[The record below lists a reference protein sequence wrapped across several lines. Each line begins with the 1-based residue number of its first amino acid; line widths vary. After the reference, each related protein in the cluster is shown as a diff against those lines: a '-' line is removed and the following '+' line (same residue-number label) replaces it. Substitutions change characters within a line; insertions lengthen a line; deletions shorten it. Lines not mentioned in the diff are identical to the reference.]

1 MREHNMGQNKKKFEE
16 LRKKSLAYSIKDGS
30 AYSVMDSVGSG
41 YISPFALALGANNAF
56 IGILSS
62 LPGLVTSVF
71 QLKTPKLMEG
81 HSRKSIITTNALFQ
95 ALMWLPLVLISLL
108 YFRLGNPLLLL
119 LVFYIVLV
127 SFNAPIG
134 PAWASWMRDLVPAD
148 ESGRFFGKRN
158 LIVGFVGLVAMLAAG
173 FVLDF
178 FKAFN
183 LVFVGFALLF
193 AVAFIARLA
202 SRYFLSKKYEPSFKL
217 QDRYYFTF
225 AQFAKG
231 MLFNNFGRFVL
242 YTGLFQFAVQL
253 ASPFFTVYMLKEL
266 GFSYITFTFLITVQA
281 FASLAAM
288 PFWGRFS
295 DKYGNLCTLRFAGF
309 LIPLVPLIWLFSSNI
324 YYLTFV
330 QLFSG
335 FFWAAFN
342 LSASNFIYS
351 AVSRERM
358 GLCVA
363 YSNIFN
369 TIGVFIGATMGG
381 FLSTRISYLFP
392 AITSL
397 VGLFILSAVMR
408 LIVSLG
414 LLSSI
419 QEVRKVKRF
428 DLRASIR
435 HEINAIMNL
444 KA

>member
-1 MREHNMGQNKKKFEE
+1 MEQKKRDGLSEE
-16 LRKKSLAYSIKDGS
+16 QRKKSLSYSIKDGS
-30 AYSVMDSVGSG
+30 AYAVMDSVGNG
-41 YISPFALALGANNAF
+41 YVSPFALALGANNAF
-56 IGILSS
+56 IGFLAS
-62 LPGLVTSVF
+62 LPGLVTSLF
-71 QLKTPKLMEG
+71 QLKTPRLMERY
-81 HSRKSIITTNALFQ
+81 SRKSLVVSNALFQ
-95 ALMWLPLVLISLL
+95 AFMWLPLVIISLL

-119 LVFYIVLV
+119 LVFYVVLV
-127 SFNAPIG
+127 SFNAAIG
-134 PAWASWMRDLVPAD
+134 PAWASWMRDLVPVD
-148 ESGRFFGKRN
+148 ESGRFFGRRN
-158 LIVGFVGLVAMLAAG
+158 LIVGFIGLVAMLLAG

-178 FKAFN
+178 FKEFN
-183 LVFVGFALLF
+183 LVFIGFALLF
-193 AVAFIARLA
+193 ATAFIARLA
-202 SRYFLSKKYEPSFKL
+202 SRYFLSKKYEPRFKL

-242 YTGLFQFAVQL
+242 YTGMFQFAVQL
-253 ASPFFTVYMLKEL
+253 ASPFFTVYMLKNL
-266 GFSYITFTFLITVQA
+266 GFSYVTFTFLVTVQS
-281 FASLAAM
+281 FASLIAM

-295 DKYGNLCTLRFAGF
+295 DKYGNLRTLRIGGF
-309 LIPLVPLIWLFSSNI
+309 LIPLIPVIWLFSSNI
-324 YYLTFV
+324 YYLAFV

-335 FFWAAFN
+335 VIWAAFN
-342 LSASNFIYS
+342 LSASNFIYC

-369 TIGVFIGATMGG
+369 TIGVFVGATMGG

-397 VGLFILSAVMR
+397 AGLFILSAVMR
-408 LIVSLG
+408 FIVSLG

-419 QEVRKVKRF
+419 QEVMKVKRF

-435 HEINAIMNL
+435 HEINAIMNI